1 MPELRTREGIPTGAV
16 YGFVNMLDSLLEEYR
31 PEYMVV
37 AFDRPEPTFRHERYD
52 RYKVNRVEPPEG
64 LVAQLP
70 YIKEVLQARRVPSVE
85 QAGFEADDLIGTL
98 SRKAARDGFEVIVVT
113 GDKDLLQ
120 LAGPNVKVLQSHY
133 KNSKLYGESE
143 VVERY
148 RCRPDQ
154 LPDLFGLMGDQSDN
168 IPGVP
173 GIGEKIAGALIE
185 TYGNLESLY
194 EHLEEIGGKRKQSLI
209 ENREMAFLSRE
220 LATVK
225 TDVEIDLP
233 WEQTRLREPDRKHLA
248 SLYRRLEF
256 RSLLSRLPVA
266 EEDEFQKT
274 DYRIVATAEDL
285 RQLCGRLKELDGP
298 FAFDTETT
306 SLDPRRGE
314 LVGISISFEEGKAF
328 YLPVGHLKGPNLPLD
343 LLRSQLGPIMASGKV
358 GKCGH
363 HLKFDTAFMHA
374 AGMPVQGLA
383 YDTLVAS
390 HLLEPEAASH
400 KLDDLTQD
408 HLRMKMTPIE
418 DLIGSGRAQISM
430 AEVDVER
437 VGDYACED
445 ADATFRLYR
454 YYQGRIEKEN
464 LSELFHEVEMPL
476 IEVLRDME
484 WTGVQVDAGELR
496 IQSKELGEEI
506 ARIEKAIYG
515 LAGVQFNLN
524 SPKQLGE
531 VLYDRMR
538 LPAGRKRST
547 AVDALERLAAEGH
560 EIATLIMEYRQLAK
574 LKSTY
579 LDALPGMIHPKTGRI
594 HTSYHQS
601 GAATGRISSS
611 DPNLQNIPIR
621 TDLGKRIR
629 KAFRAG
635 DGKVLLSADYSQI
648 ELRILAHLAEDPGL
662 IQAFR
667 AGEDIHSFT
676 ARQLF
681 GLGKDT
687 PVSEEHRR
695 KAKAINFG
703 LNYGM
708 TAYGLA
714 QRLGIG
720 NAEADQYMKQY
731 FARYP
736 RVEEYVEKIKQ
747 EAAERGFVT
756 TLKGRRIP
764 TPGVQSANRMQKEA
778 AERAAINAPIQ
789 GTAADI
795 LKIAMVHCYRM
806 LKQSELKA
814 KMILTV
820 HDEIIL
826 EAPEAELETLKKKV
840 PQVMERVAALSVP
853 LKVDLTWGAT
863 WADL

>member
-1 MPELRTREGIPTGAV
+1 MPELRTREGLPTGAV
-16 YGFVNMLDSLLEEYR
+16 FGFVNMLDSLLQEYR
-31 PEYMVV
+31 PEFMAV

-52 RYKVNRVEPPEG
+52 RYKINRVEPPND
-64 LVAQLP
+64 LITQLP
-70 YIKEVLQARRVPSVE
+70 YIKDVLQARRIPAVE

-98 SRKAARDGFEVIVVT
+98 SRKASEDGYEVLIVT

-120 LAGPNVKVLQSHY
+120 LAGANVMVLQSHY
-133 KNSKLYGESE
+133 KNSKLYGESD
-143 VVERY
+143 VLERY
-148 RCRPDQ
+148 RCRANQ
-154 LPDLFGLMGDQSDN
+154 LPELFGLMGDQSDN

-185 TYGNLESLY
+185 TYGNLETLY
-194 EHLEEIGGKRKQSLI
+194 ERIDEISGKRKQALL

-220 LATVK
+220 LATVR

-233 WEQTRLREPDRKHLA
+233 WEQTRLREPDTKRLA
-248 SLYRRLEF
+248 GLYRKLEF
-256 RSLLSRLPVA
+256 RSLLAKLPL
-266 EEDEFQKT
+266 EDEGEWPT
-274 DYRIVATAEDL
+274 VDYRIVDTPEGLGYLCD
-285 RQLCGRLKELDGP
+285 QLETLEGP

-306 SLDPRRGE
+306 GLDPRRAE
-314 LVGISISFEEGKAF
+314 LVGLSISFEEGKAF
-328 YLPVGHLKGPNLPLD
+328 YLPVGHMKGPNLD
-343 LLRSQLGPIMASGKV
+343 RDFLRSRLGPILASETIQ
-358 GKCGH
+358 KCGH
-363 HLKFDTAFMHA
+363 HLKFDTAFLQGF
-374 AGMPVQGLA
+374 GMPVRGLA
-383 YDTLVAS
+383 FDTLIAS
-390 HLLEPEAASH
+390 HLLEPGQASH
-400 KLDDLTQD
+400 KLDDLACA
-408 HLRMKMTPIE
+408 HLRMRMTPIG
-418 DLIGSGRAQISM
+418 DLIGSGRCQISM

-454 YYQGRIEKEN
+454 HYRGRIENEN
-464 LSELFHEVEMPL
+464 LSELFHEIEMPL

-484 WTGVQVDAGELR
+484 WAGVRVDARELR
-496 IQSKELGEEI
+496 IQSRELGDEI
-506 ARIEKAIYG
+506 AKIEKAVFD

-524 SPKQLGE
+524 SPKQLAE
-531 VLYDRMR
+531 VLYDRLE

-547 AVDALERLAAEGH
+547 AVDSMERLAAEGY
-560 EIATLIMEYRQLAK
+560 EIARKIMEYRQLAK

-579 LDALPGMIHPKTGRI
+579 LDALPGMINPKTGRI

-629 KAFRAG
+629 KAFQAA
-635 DGKVLLSADYSQI
+635 DGMMLLSADYSQI

-662 IQAFR
+662 IRAFQ

-676 ARQLF
+676 ARQIF
-681 GLGKDT
+681 GIEKEE
-687 PVSEEHRR
+687 PVSDEQRR

-720 NAEADQYMKQY
+720 NAEADRYMKQY
-731 FARYP
+731 FSRYP
-736 RVEEYVEKIKQ
+736 RVEGYVEKVKQ
-747 EAAERGFVT
+747 EAAEKGFVT

-764 TPGVQSANRMQKEA
+764 TLGVQSANRMQKEA

-795 LKIAMVHCYRM
+795 LKMAMVHCSRM
-806 LKQSELKA
+806 LRQTGSKA

-826 EAPEAELETLKKKV
+826 EAPEEELATLKKEV
-840 PQVMERVAALSVP
+840 SQVMERVVSISVP
-853 LKVDLTWGAT
+853 LKVDLTWGAS